1 MVADPIADL
10 ITRIANAAAVKK
22 ESLEMPYS
30 KFKHSVAD
38 KLSKLGYVGDISKS
52 GKGVSKKLSI
62 ELKYNDGVK
71 RISEMK
77 RISKLGKRV
86 YWGSGDMKVFK
97 NGVGAYVISTPQGI
111 LTDAEARKN
120 NVGGEALFSIW

>member
-1 MVADPIADL
+1 MVADPISDL

-22 ESLEMPYS
+22 DSLTMPYS
-30 KFKHSVAD
+30 KFKYAVAD
-38 KLSKLGYVGDISKS
+38 KLEKEGYVGDVSKS
-52 GKGVSKKLSI
+52 GKGISKTLTI

-86 YWGSGDMKVFK
+86 YWGSNDAKVFK
-97 NGVGAYVISTPQGI
+97 NGIGAYLISTPNGI

>member
-1 MVADPIADL
+1 MVADGIADL

-22 ESLEMPYS
+22 DSLEMPFS
-30 KFKHSVAD
+30 KFTYAVAE
-38 KLSKLGYVGDISKS
+38 KLSKEGYVGDVSKHA
-52 GKGVSKKLSI
+52 KGTSKKLII
-62 ELKYNDGVK
+62 ELVYNDGIK

-86 YWGSGDMKVFK
+86 YWGAFDMKVFK
-97 NGVGAYVISTPQGI
+97 NGVGAYIISTPNGI
-111 LTDAEARKN
+111 LTDAEARKS